1 MDRIMKEM
9 TVQASVENIRKI
21 TEWIDEQLELLDCA
35 PKAQIQIDVAID
47 EMFGNIAHYAYPEGE
62 GPVVV
67 RFEPDPD
74 DGSVAI
80 TFVDRGIPFNPLER
94 ADPDTLLEPE
104 EREIGGLGI
113 FLVKKTM
120 DDVSYRFEDGQ
131 NILTIRKKI

>member
-1 MDRIMKEM
+1 MEY
-9 TVQASVENIRKI
+9 TLQVNPSE
-21 TEWIDEQLELLDCA
+21 ELA
-35 PKAQIQIDVAID
+35 VSS
-47 EMFGNIAHYAYPEGE
+47 F
-62 GPVVV
+62 
-67 RFEPDPD
+67 
-74 DGSVAI
+74 
-80 TFVDRGIPFNPLER
+80 LER